1 MLVGDFIYND
11 DFDVNCNVAV
21 YDCTEEG
28 VDWSNAPK
36 IYEAYKSH
44 SKPLDKILDMK
55 IKYVTLDLDNK
66 TIVIEATR

>member
-21 YDCTEEG
+21 YDCTEDD
-28 VDWSNAPK
+28 VDWHTAEK
-36 IYEAYKSH
+36 IYETFVNK
-44 SKPLDKILDMK
+44 SKPLDAIMDMK
-55 IKYVTLDLDNK
+55 IKYVTIDNNH